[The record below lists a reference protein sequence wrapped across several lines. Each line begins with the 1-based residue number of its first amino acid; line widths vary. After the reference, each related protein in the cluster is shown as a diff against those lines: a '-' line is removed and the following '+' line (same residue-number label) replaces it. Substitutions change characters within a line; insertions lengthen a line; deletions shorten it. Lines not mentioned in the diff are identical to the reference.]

1 MMVNFIRIISYIAAP
16 ATVIFGII
24 AAGIAIGKIRIFG
37 LCLGYS
43 GVLMVALSIGWISSF
58 SSVLSGV
65 FINADI
71 NNVYSIL
78 SSVGTAVFV
87 ASVGLEA
94 GKTLSKKKSANMI
107 KAFLGGV
114 STVIVGAAVCC
125 IFFLFR
131 FSISRE
137 FIIGIFSGAMTST
150 PALQLASEICSN
162 TADVV
167 AGYGA
172 SYPIGLIFVVL
183 FVQAANPQR
192 NITEIFEE
200 NAQTDSP
207 KEENA
212 LLIISLVVFSGMLLN
227 AFISIGT
234 TASILACAILLGYVI
249 SKKTGV
255 SISTQNIGNFGLVLF
270 FVGTGIPAGIE
281 FSTGVPLISFFI
293 GAAISFSAVLIGYAL
308 LRYVFDFSKNDGLAI
323 ISGGMTSTPAIG
335 ALCKRNNCVDYSL
348 FAISYTGALTA
359 LFASVYVLSYLT

>member
-1 MMVNFIRIISYIAAP
+1 MMVYFLRVISYIAAP

-24 AAGIAIGKIRIFG
+24 AAGIAIGKIRMLGIS
-37 LCLGYS
+37 LGYS
-43 GVLMVALSIGWISSF
+43 GVLIVALSIGWISSF
-58 SSVLSGV
+58 SRV
-65 FINADI
+65 FSNALVNADI
-71 NNVYSIL
+71 NNFYNVL

-107 KAFLGGV
+107 KAFLGGA
-114 STVIVGAAVCC
+114 STVIVGAAACC
-125 IFFLFR
+125 IFLLCR
-131 FSISRE
+131 VSISRE

-162 TADVV
+162 TAAVV

-172 SYPIGLIFVVL
+172 SYPIGLVFIVL
-183 FVQAANPQR
+183 FVQAANPEQ
-192 NITEIFEE
+192 NTTEAFEE
-200 NAQTDSP
+200 TAQTERP

-212 LLIISLVVFSGMLLN
+212 LLIISLVVFLGMLLN
-227 AFISIGT
+227 ALISIGT

-249 SKKTGV
+249 SKKMGV

-308 LRYVFDFSKNDGLAI
+308 LRYVFDFSKNDSLAL

-359 LFASVYVLSYLT
+359 LFASVYVLSYFI